1 MGKERWWRRD
11 TRQRV
16 GLRELG
22 CTSRLVVVPGAA
34 VANVLHAATADAAT
48 AIPRI
53 GAGVPNTA
61 TVYSEAA
68 AWPTAC
74 AANAWV
80 HCRLPTGLRGGAQGG
95 VQTEQSGKP
104 CMVGRCCPQG

>member
-53 GAGVPNTA
+53 GVGVPNKA
-61 TVYSEAA
+61 KLYSAA
-68 AWPTAC
+68 SAWPAAC

-80 HCRLPTGLRGGAQGG
+80 HCRLPTGLRCGAQGG
-95 VQTEQSGKP
+95 VQTEQSGKS
-104 CMVGRCCPQG
+104 